1 MQAIDDTDASV
12 LPRSRKTQAVLAL
25 LALAD
30 AQPVNRRALTSLLWS
45 GRDRPQAA
53 GSLRQAVHE
62 LQLCLQRLGPDRLHA
77 DRTKLVLAPGGL
89 WVDALE
95 VARATPNRP
104 EALDLFRRPLLE
116 DLAGLDP
123 AFDAWLMAE
132 RRRLGIA
139 AAAVAASFLAAQ
151 SDPSDTIKA
160 AERLLGIDPANEHGW
175 RSLMAAHVAR
185 GERAAALETFE
196 RCCARLAEI
205 AQTSPSPQTLALVE
219 RIRAAPMS
227 LPGAPGSASDLQ
239 RSTPGPLLGV
249 MPLRPIGGGHVESLS
264 LGLAEEITTAFSRF
278 GWVSCLSSATLA
290 SLSGEPSI
298 DTERWRA
305 LGLDFLLDGTLQRSD
320 QRVRINM
327 RLLDMRAAGQVV
339 WARRFDRDATDILA
353 LQDEIA
359 AQTVAQLDPEL
370 LLREGR
376 RVSARAITDP
386 TAYELM
392 LAAIPSIYLLDRSA
406 FDQAGK
412 MLACA
417 VALDPNLASAHA
429 WWAYWH
435 QLQLGQGWAEDADV
449 AVAKASELA
458 ERAIMLDPGDARA
471 LTLSGHVRSY
481 LHKRP
486 EEGKLLHERALAI
499 NPNLPMAWVFSG
511 LAHAYLGQHE
521 EAILRLRRARQLSPL
536 DPHGFFFDMAL
547 AVPYML
553 RGEHTEA
560 IALGRRAAEM
570 NPVFSSTYK
579 VLLVSLGHEGL
590 NDEATLVRKRLLGIE
605 PGFSV
610 SEAMER
616 LPFVSQQDRETY
628 ATGLR
633 LAGLPE

>member
-30 AQPVNRRALTSLLWS
+30 SQPVNRRTLTNLLWS

-62 LQLCLQRLGPDRLHA
+62 LHLCLQGLGPDRLRA
-77 DRTKLVLAPGGL
+77 DRTKLALASGGL

-95 VARATPNRP
+95 VARATPTRP

-116 DLAGLDP
+116 ELLGLDP

-132 RRRLGIA
+132 RRRLSVA
-139 AAAVAASFLAAQ
+139 AAAVAASVLAAQ
-151 SDPSDTIKA
+151 SDPGDTIRA
-160 AERLLGIDPANEHGW
+160 AERLLVIDPANENGW
-175 RSLMAAHVAR
+175 RTLMAAHVAR

-196 RCCARLAEI
+196 RCSARLAEI
-205 AQTSPSPQTLALVE
+205 AQTGPSAQTIALVE
-219 RIRAAPMS
+219 RIRAVPS
-227 LPGAPGSASDLQ
+227 PLPGAPGPPPDPQ

-264 LGLAEEITTAFSRF
+264 LGLAEEITTALSRF
-278 GWVSCLSSATLA
+278 RWVSCLSSATLA
-290 SLSGEPSI
+290 SLSGEASI
-298 DTERWRA
+298 GSERWRA

-339 WARRFDRDATDILA
+339 WARRFDRDAVDILA

-359 AQTVAQLDPEL
+359 AETVAQLDPEL

-376 RVSARAITDP
+376 RVSARAVTDP

-412 MLACA
+412 MLACS
-417 VALDPNLASAHA
+417 VALDPTLASAHA

-435 QLQLGQGWAEDADV
+435 QLQLGQGWAEDWKM

-521 EAILRLRRARQLSPL
+521 EAIRRLRRARQLSPL

-547 AVPYML
+547 AIPYML
-553 RGEHTEA
+553 RGEHAEA
-560 IALGRRAAEM
+560 ITLGRRAAEM
-570 NPVFSSTYK
+570 NPVFSSTHK
-579 VLLVSLGHEGL
+579 VLLVSLGHAGL
-590 NDEATLVRKRLLGIE
+590 NDEAALVRERLLHIE
-605 PGFSV
+605 PGFTV
-610 SEAMER
+610 TEAMER
-616 LPFVSQQDRETY
+616 LPFVSPQDREIY
-628 ATGLR
+628 ASGLR
-633 LAGLPE
+633 LAGLAE

>member
-1 MQAIDDTDASV
+1 MQAIHGADASV
-12 LPRSRKTQAVLAL
+12 LPRSRKTQALLAL

-30 AQPVNRRALTSLLWS
+30 SQPVDRRALTRLLWS
-45 GRDRPQAA
+45 GRERPQAA

-62 LQLCLQRLGPDRLHA
+62 LQVCLQGLGPDRLRA
-77 DRTKLVLAPGGL
+77 DRTKLVLASGGL

-95 VARATPNRP
+95 VARATPTRP
-104 EALDLFRRPLLE
+104 DALDLLRRPLLE
-116 DLAGLDP
+116 ELVGLDP
-123 AFDAWLMAE
+123 AFDAWLMIE
-132 RRRLGIA
+132 RRRLGTA
-139 AAAVAASFLAAQ
+139 AAAVAASVLAAQ
-151 SDPSDTIKA
+151 SDPADTIKA
-160 AERLLGIDPANEHGW
+160 AERLLAIDPANENGW

-196 RCCARLAEI
+196 RCSARLAEI
-205 AQTSPSPQTLALVE
+205 AQTPPSPQTLALVE
-219 RIRAAPMS
+219 RIRDAPAPLLGTLAAPD
-227 LPGAPGSASDLQ
+227 LPRSAL
-239 RSTPGPLLGV
+239 GPLVGV
-249 MPLRPIGGGHVESLS
+249 MPLRPIGGGHVETLS

-278 GWVSCLSSATLA
+278 RWVSCLSSATLA
-290 SLSGEPSI
+290 SLSGEASI
-298 DTERWRA
+298 DSERWRA

-327 RLLDMRAAGQVV
+327 RLLDMRAGGQVV
-339 WARRFDRDATDILA
+339 WARRFDRDATDILD

-359 AQTVAQLDPEL
+359 AETVAQLDPEL

-376 RVSARAITDP
+376 RVSARAVTDP

-406 FDQAGK
+406 FDKAGE
-412 MLACA
+412 MLAHS
-417 VALDPNLASAHA
+417 VALDPTLASAHA

-435 QLQLGQGWAEDADV
+435 QLQLGQGWAEDPALSV
-449 AVAKASELA
+449 ARASQLA

-521 EAILRLRRARQLSPL
+521 EAILRLRRARQLSPF

-553 RGEHTEA
+553 RGEHSEA

-570 NPVFSSTYK
+570 NPVFSSTSK
-579 VLLVSLGHEGL
+579 VLLVSLGHAGL
-590 NDEATLVRKRLLGIE
+590 NDEATLVRERLLRIE
-605 PGFSV
+605 PGFTV
-610 SEAMER
+610 TEAMER
-616 LPFVSQQDRETY
+616 LPFMSPQDRQTY